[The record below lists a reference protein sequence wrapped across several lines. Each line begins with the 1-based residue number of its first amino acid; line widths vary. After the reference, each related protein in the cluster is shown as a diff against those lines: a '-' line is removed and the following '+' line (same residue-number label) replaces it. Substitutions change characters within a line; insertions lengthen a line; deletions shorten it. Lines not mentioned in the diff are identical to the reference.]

1 MSISPDDLAIPPVAG
16 PPVRYAPANDLARWI
31 MDNVSDPDMP
41 VEKLRWVQERMDTLM
56 AEQRR
61 EMFNSDFIAMAQ
73 RIGPVDR
80 NGLVE
85 VRNKGGQISGR
96 YRFVKYEDMEAILR
110 PLEADYHFARTFD
123 SGPPDDKGVPLIGV
137 LLHESGFSTT
147 ARLWLPPDVGHLR
160 NPLQAM
166 GSTLT
171 YGRRYLTD
179 LLYNIVRRGT
189 DDDGVSSGLA
199 PVSDEQLAH
208 LNALLSETA
217 TDRVTFLAMMVSV
230 ERLEDIPA
238 RDYQRLVNALEAK
251 RAAQARRERP

>member
-1 MSISPDDLAIPPVAG
+1 MAPADLAIPPVSGA
-16 PPVRYAPANDLARWI
+16 PVRYAPANDLARWI
-31 MDNVSDPDMP
+31 MDQVGNPDMP
-41 VEKLRWVQERMDTLM
+41 IEKLRWVQERMDTLM

-61 EMFNSDFIAMAQ
+61 ELFQADFIAMCA

-85 VRNKGGQISGR
+85 VRGKSGQVSGR
-96 YRFVKYEDMEAILR
+96 YKFVKYEDMEQILR
-110 PLEADYHFARTFD
+110 PLEHDYHFARTFD

-137 LLHESGFSTT
+137 LLHESGWSTT
-147 ARLWLPPDVGHLR
+147 ARLWLPPDHGHLR

-166 GSTLT
+166 GSTIT

-179 LLYNIVRRGT
+179 MLYNIVRKGT

-199 PVSDEQLAH
+199 PVSPEQLAH

-217 TDRVTFLAMMVSV
+217 TDRQTFLAMMVSC

-238 RDYQRLVNALEAK
+238 RDYPRLVNALEAK
-251 RAAQARRERP
+251 RAAQARRSS